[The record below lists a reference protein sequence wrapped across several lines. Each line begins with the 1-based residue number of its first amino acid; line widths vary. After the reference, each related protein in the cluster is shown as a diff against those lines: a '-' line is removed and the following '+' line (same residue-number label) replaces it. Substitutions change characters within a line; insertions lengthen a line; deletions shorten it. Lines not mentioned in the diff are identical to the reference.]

1 LHQFRSGTGGHVVAL
16 DANVETARP
25 VRRPG
30 DGLRAETRT
39 LDQIETRVRRDL
51 EYLRK
56 WPIELDLVILAKT
69 VLCVLNGS
77 KAF

>member
-1 LHQFRSGTGGHVVAL
+1 M
-16 DANVETARP
+16 
-25 VRRPG
+25 RRPG